1 MGWMINPYSIVLLL
15 SLVVA
20 VGTAVAA
27 WRSRPAA
34 GSVPLSALMASVAF
48 WLGTHVLEIESTA
61 FVWKARWADLQ
72 WVPAALIPT
81 LVLVFA
87 LKYTGRDRWLTRRRL
102 GLLAVEPLVM
112 IGLLAL
118 NGRTRVLWG
127 PPIEAAVPLNVPWA
141 GPATVVTAEP
151 NLGLFVHLAYATLC
165 LAATALI
172 VLDVAVQSNS
182 LHRWQGIAVLVAV
195 AVPWAS
201 AVVASSSL
209 EIIGTTPIG
218 LTITGLAITFGL
230 YRYRLLELAPIARN
244 EVVAN
249 LEDGVLVV
257 DADRRIIDSNPVA
270 QRLFDRD
277 RDALVGT
284 PVDDVVP
291 TVDVDTVIDAPSEDG
306 DGHDAQFSLD
316 DGAERRTYELSASP
330 IDGRGGPLGW
340 TIVVHD
346 VTNRVRRERELER
359 KNRKLDEFASVVS
372 HDLRNPLT
380 VSKGYLDLL
389 EEEYDPEHVRT
400 IARSHERMEELI
412 DDVLTLARQGQAALE
427 PEPVALE
434 PAARAAWETVDTG
447 DAALTVA
454 DDRTIR
460 ADPAQLRQLLENL
473 FRNSVEHGS
482 TDSRP
487 QADDSVEYG
496 STSPDSR
503 AQEDAVER
511 GSTSPDSHAR
521 RDDGRRSTTS
531 EPSVADAPE
540 DSVEHNSVDQPEP
553 DTPEGAVEHGSASL
567 ESRPRR
573 QVERDGGA
581 VTVTVGALEDGFYVA
596 DTGRGFA
603 DEPDRLF
610 EPGYTTGDGG
620 TGLGLSIV
628 ADVVDHHGWSIAAS
642 DADGGG
648 ARFEITGVE
657 FVEATDEG

>member
-1 MGWMINPYSIVLLL
+1 MGWIINPYSIVLLL
-15 SLVVA
+15 SLAVA

-34 GSVPLSALMASVAF
+34 GSVPLAALMASVAL
-48 WLGTHVLEIESTA
+48 WLGMHVLEIESTA

-72 WVPAALIPT
+72 WVSAAIIPS
-81 LVLVFA
+81 LFLVFA
-87 LKYTGRDRWLTRRRL
+87 LAYTGRDRWLTRRRL
-102 GLLAVEPLVM
+102 GLLAIEPLVM
-112 IGLLAL
+112 VGLLAL

-127 PPIEAAVPLNVPWA
+127 PPHEAMVPLNVPWA
-141 GPATVVTAEP
+141 QPATVVTAEP
-151 NLGLFVHLAYATLC
+151 NVGLFVHLAYATLC
-165 LAATALI
+165 LAATAI
-172 VLDVAVQSNS
+172 VVLDVAVRSNS

-284 PVDDVVP
+284 PVVDVVP
-291 TVDVDTVIDAPSEDG
+291 TVDVDAVIDASADGG
-306 DGHDAQFSLD
+306 DGHDAQFSLG
-316 DGAERRTYELSASP
+316 DGAERRIYELSASP

-340 TIVVHD
+340 TLVVHD
-346 VTNRVRRERELER
+346 VTDRVRRERELER

-380 VSKGYLDLL
+380 VSKGYLELL

-427 PEPVALE
+427 PEPVALG
-434 PAARAAWETVDTG
+434 PAARTAWETVDTG

-460 ADPAQLRQLLENL
+460 ADPAQFRQLLENL

-482 TDSRP
+482 TNPDPRAR
-487 QADDSVEYG
+487 QDDE
-496 STSPDSR
+496 
-503 AQEDAVER
+503 
-511 GSTSPDSHAR
+511 
-521 RDDGRRSTTS
+521 RRSTSS

-540 DSVEHNSVDQPEP
+540 DTVEHGSTSSQRENRSD
-553 DTPEGAVEHGSASL
+553 DTVEHGSASL
-567 ESRPRR
+567 ESRPR
-573 QVERDGGA
+573 QQIERDGVA
-581 VTVTVGALEDGFYVA
+581 ITVGALEDGLYVA
-596 DTGRGFA
+596 DTGRGFE

-642 DADGGG
+642 DADG

-657 FVEATDEG
+657 FVDSDTDPDPTPNSSDEQRPS

>member
-15 SLVVA
+15 SLAVA

-48 WLGTHVLEIESTA
+48 WLGTHVLEVESTA

-72 WVPAALIPT
+72 WVSAALIPT

-87 LKYTGRDRWLTRRRL
+87 LEYTGRDRWLTRRRL
-102 GLLAVEPLVM
+102 GLLAIEPLVM

-127 PPIEAAVPLNVPWA
+127 PPFEATVPLNVPWA
-141 GPATVVTAEP
+141 DPATVVTAEP
-151 NLGLFVHLAYATLC
+151 NVGLFVHLAYATLC
-165 LAATALI
+165 LAATAI
-172 VLDVAVQSNS
+172 VVLDVAVRSNS
-182 LHRWQGIAVLVAV
+182 LHRWQGIALLVAV
-195 AVPWAS
+195 AVPWSS

-230 YRYRLLELAPIARN
+230 YRYHLLELAPIARN

-270 QRLFDRD
+270 QRLFERD

-291 TVDVDTVIDAPSEDG
+291 TVDVDAVIDAPSEDG
-306 DGHDAQFSLD
+306 DDHVAQFSLA
-316 DGAERRTYELSASP
+316 DGAERRTYELSVSP

-346 VTNRVRRERELER
+346 VTDRVRRERELER

-434 PAARAAWETVDTG
+434 TAARAAWETVDTG

-460 ADPAQLRQLLENL
+460 ADPAQFRQLLENL
-473 FRNSVEHGS
+473 FRNAVEHGS
-482 TDSRP
+482 T
-487 QADDSVEYG
+487 G
-496 STSPDSR
+496 SPSQ
-503 AQEDAVER
+503 AQEDAVEH

-521 RDDGRRSTTS
+521 QDDGRRSASS

-540 DSVEHNSVDQPEP
+540 DSVEHGSTGSRPQADDSVEHGSTSSQRENRAD
-553 DTPEGAVEHGSASL
+553 DSVEHGSASL

-603 DEPDRLF
+603 AEPDRLF

-657 FVEATDEG
+657 FVEATDDE